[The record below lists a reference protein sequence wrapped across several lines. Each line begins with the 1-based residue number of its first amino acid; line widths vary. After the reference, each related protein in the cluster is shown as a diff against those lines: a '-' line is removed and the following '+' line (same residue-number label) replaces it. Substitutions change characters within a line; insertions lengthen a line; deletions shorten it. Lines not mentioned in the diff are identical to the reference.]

1 MKSELAFAYLSVL
14 FQRKDQSLIK
24 QQLWPYLIRTSP
36 FPDSTQALAF
46 FYKTL
51 KHKEHYLYLYHAMV
65 FVIYEDKIR
74 KIDQQ
79 IDDLTNIDVDRLYED
94 HLNEENTIEFDPFVF
109 DLHTGADTSRSD
121 FAREGAKVANECQEL
136 FIDKYRQM
144 YNEFKI
150 LIDNDEEQNKQKK
163 RKNKDTEEKITVK
176 KKPKVTQKTN
186 LMVNYF
192 IF

>member
-1 MKSELAFAYLSVL
+1 
-14 FQRKDQSLIK
+14 
-24 QQLWPYLIRTSP
+24 
-36 FPDSTQALAF
+36 
-46 FYKTL
+46 
-51 KHKEHYLYLYHAMV
+51 
-65 FVIYEDKIR
+65 
-74 KIDQQ
+74 
-79 IDDLTNIDVDRLYED
+79 
-94 HLNEENTIEFDPFVF
+94 
-109 DLHTGADTSRSD
+109 
-121 FAREGAKVANECQEL
+121 
-136 FIDKYRQM
+136 M